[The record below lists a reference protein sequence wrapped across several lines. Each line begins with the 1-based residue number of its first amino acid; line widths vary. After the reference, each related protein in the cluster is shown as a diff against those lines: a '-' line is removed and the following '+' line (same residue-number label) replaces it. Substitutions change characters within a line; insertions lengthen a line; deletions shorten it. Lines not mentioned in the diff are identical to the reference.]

1 MAEPV
6 NPKITKEP
14 PKGAPV
20 TSPKGNGA
28 PMGKDEPVKGP
39 EQIQQQVEDA
49 GEISKVDEAK
59 IKKKKTKLKMQD
71 DYGDE

>member
-1 MAEPV
+1 
-6 NPKITKEP
+6 
-14 PKGAPV
+14 
-20 TSPKGNGA
+20 
-28 PMGKDEPVKGP
+28 
-39 EQIQQQVEDA
+39 VEDA

>member
-20 TSPKGNGA
+20 TSPKA
-28 PMGKDEPVKGP
+28 PGGPSKIDEPVKGP
-39 EQIQQQVEDA
+39 ERKQQQLEDDA
-49 GEISKVDEAK
+49 ETSKVDDPK
-59 IKKKKTKLKMQD
+59 IKKKKT
-71 DYGDE
+71 